1 MGYYKDF
8 YIWLDETGYMEIYDA
23 DGNGNDAE
31 FERIEKLPEATLDKL
46 HNEYHDTLG
55 YTYEDGVAV
64 PTENVADLLHTAV
77 NTIGCFE
84 SDVDWKHFTFDLPPD
99 NMFAGQKDDAGNVLI
114 TLSIG
119 GESLRGNGV
128 LVAESPTPFADGV
141 LNWRQLSPS
150 EKLCGKVAG
159 IARDIKDGLYVFD
172 DYIGW
177 YLYEL
182 HIEST
187 MYKETRVEY
196 VRAENEREAMKIA
209 LGKYHCNISITVVDE
224 TF

>member
-1 MGYYKDF
+1 MNYVMGYFKDF
-8 YIWLDETGYMEIYDA
+8 YIWLDETGYMEMYDA

-31 FERIEKLPEATLDKL
+31 FERIEKLPKATLDKL

-55 YTYEDGVAV
+55 YTFEDGVLV
-64 PTENVADLLHTAV
+64 PTENVQQLLHTAV

-84 SDVDWKHFTFDLPPD
+84 SDVDWKHFTFDLPPE
-99 NMFAGQKDDAGNVLI
+99 NMFAGQKDDAGNVLF
-114 TLSIG
+114 TLVIG
-119 GESLRGNGV
+119 GANPAPEER
-128 LVAESPTPFADGV
+128 APFADGV
-141 LNWRQLSPS
+141 FNWRKLSPS
-150 EKLCGKVAG
+150 RKLCSKVAG
-159 IARDIKDGLYVFD
+159 IARDIKNGLYVFD
-172 DYIGW
+172 DYIVW

-196 VRAENEREAMKIA
+196 VRAENKREAMKIA
-209 LGKYHCNISITVVDE
+209 LGKYDCNISITVVDE

>member
-8 YIWLDETGYMEIYDA
+8 YIWLDETGYMEMYDA

-31 FERIEKLPEATLDKL
+31 FERIEKLPKRTLDKL

-55 YTYEDGVAV
+55 YTFEDGVLV
-64 PTENVADLLHTAV
+64 PTENVQRLLHKAV
-77 NTIGCFE
+77 NTIGCSE
-84 SDVDWKHFTFDLPPD
+84 GDVDWSHFTFDLPPD
-99 NMFAGQKDDAGNVLI
+99 NMFAGQKDDAGNVLF
-114 TLSIG
+114 TLVIG
-119 GESLRGNGV
+119 GEP
-128 LVAESPTPFADGV
+128 AT
-141 LNWRQLSPS
+141 WRQLSPS
-150 EKLCGKVAG
+150 QRLCSKVAEM
-159 IARDIKDGLYVFD
+159 ASDINNGLYDFE
-172 DYIGW
+172 DYITW

-187 MYKETRVEY
+187 MYEKTRVEY
-196 VRAENEREAMKIA
+196 VRAENKREAMKIA